1 MRIAIDVRSLLEEQP
16 SGVSEYTRNL
26 LKHLLEIDKDNQY
39 ILFANCFNK
48 ERKLRINIDAP
59 NVEVKFFHYPNKLFN
74 FCVNFLKWPK
84 MDKMVGGADVFIVP
98 NLQFVSI
105 SKKCQKIVTVHDLS
119 FEIFPQFLSLRR
131 KLWHK
136 IIQPKKLIQS
146 ADKVIAVSEST
157 KNDLIDLYGIPEN
170 KIKTIYSGVDQ
181 PTLKLRQAKENYIL
195 SLATFEPRKN
205 IDSLILAFEKLV
217 KKEGFKDY
225 KLILAGAR
233 GWKTDQLKKLVRKDP
248 RIRVLGYVSESEKKE
263 LFAKAKLFVYPSF
276 YEGFGFPPLEAMT
289 YGTPVIASSAGSLP
303 EVLEN
308 AALYVNPDNIYDIL
322 KAMEYLLKS
331 PELQEDFVQKGFKQ
345 IEKYNWEKCAQ
356 ETLWYIT
363 K

>member
-26 LKHLLEIDKDNQY
+26 LEHLLKIDSENQY
-39 ILFANCFNK
+39 VLFANCFNK
-48 ERKLRINIDAP
+48 ERKLKFDIDAP

-84 MDKMVGGADVFIVP
+84 LDKLVGGADVFLVP

-105 SKKCQKIVTVHDLS
+105 SKKCKKVVTVHDLS
-119 FEIFPQFLSLRR
+119 FEIFPQFLSMRR

-136 IIQPKKLIQS
+136 IIQPKKLIKS
-146 ADKVIAVSEST
+146 ADKVIAVSEAT
-157 KNDLIDLYGIPEN
+157 KNDLVDLYGIFDE
-170 KIKTIYSGVDQ
+170 KINVIHSGVDANIYSHVHE
-181 PTLKLRQAKENYIL
+181 KSNYVL

-217 KKEGFKDY
+217 KKEGFRDY

-233 GWKTDQLKKLVRKDP
+233 GWKTEQLRKLVRKDP

-263 LFAKAKLFVYPSF
+263 LFTKAKLFVYPSF
-276 YEGFGFPPLEAMT
+276 YEGFGFPPLEAMAH
-289 YGTPVIASSAGSLP
+289 GTPVIASSAGSLP

-308 AALYVNPDNIYDIL
+308 AAMYVNPDNIYDIL
-322 KAMEYLLKS
+322 KGMEYLLKS
-331 PELQEDFVQKGFKQ
+331 PELQSDLVQEGFKQ
-345 IEKYNWEKCAQ
+345 IEKYNWEKCAR
-356 ETLWYIT
+356 ETLRYII